1 MRHNR
6 IRSLSPANL
15 SLADLSLADL
25 TLATLPSAN
34 LLLTALCLVLFS
46 LAPQAAA
53 DYDAGVT
60 LYEDDDFRGDS
71 ESFYED
77 VPYLKDTRFG
87 QDRASSVR
95 VASGCTVFL
104 YSDAGF
110 RGRSTTLTH
119 DAYDLR
125 STQVGNDSIS
135 SLKIRCRRASRD
147 RIDWSQ
153 RRGAALYSDAD
164 FDGRREIF
172 YDHDQDLR
180 NNRIRNDAAS
190 SVRVA
195 PGCRLTL
202 YSEKDFRGRTTTIE
216 SDVGRLSHLSIG
228 NDSVSSLRVDCDR
241 GSRRQDRHRPGP
253 HRPGIH
259 PSGRVTLFSNADYEG
274 RSEAFNGDIPR
285 LDRTAIGNDVVSSVQ
300 VARGCVAVL
309 FEDDNYRGSSTVLN
323 RDTPSLH
330 RTEVGNDRA
339 SSLRIDCGR
348 SRFGGSRSSNPG
360 FDDSGHRRGNR
371 DHRSG
376 NQGGVTLFAD
386 EDFEGRSETLYRS
399 LRNLSDTRVGNDS
412 LSSIQVAPE
421 CRVTLFRNTDF
432 RGQSTV
438 VVRDTSSLKFT
449 PVGNDSVSS
458 IEVDCRRR

>member
-1 MRHNR
+1 MRHIR
-6 IRSLSPANL
+6 IRALFPATLSPSGL
-15 SLADLSLADL
+15 P
-25 TLATLPSAN
+25 LATLPLA
-34 LLLTALCLVLFS
+34 ALCLIFLS

-53 DYDAGVT
+53 DYDTGVT
-60 LYEDDDFRGDS
+60 LYEDGDFRGAS

-77 VPYLKDTRFG
+77 VPYLKDTHFG
-87 QDRASSVR
+87 QDRASSIR

-119 DAYDLR
+119 DSYDLR

-135 SLKIRCRRASRD
+135 SLKVRCRRTSGD

-164 FDGRREIF
+164 FEGRREIF

-180 NNRIRNDAAS
+180 NNRIRNDTVS

-202 YSEKDFRGRTTTIE
+202 FSERDFRGRTVTLE
-216 SDVGRLSHLSIG
+216 SDVGRLNHLSIG
-228 NDSVSSLRVDCDR
+228 NDSVSSLKVDCDR
-241 GSRRQDRHRPGP
+241 RSRRQGRHRPGQ
-253 HRPGIH
+253 HRPGDH

-274 RSEAFNGDIPR
+274 RSEAFSRDIPR

-309 FEDDNYRGSSTVLN
+309 FEDDNYRGNSTVLN

-330 RTEVGNDRA
+330 RTELGNDRA

-348 SRFGGSRSSNPG
+348 SRFGGSGRNNPG
-360 FDDSGHRRGNR
+360 FGDSGHGRGDR

-376 NQGGVTLFAD
+376 NQGGVTLFTD
-386 EDFEGRSETLYRS
+386 EDFEGRSETLYGS
-399 LRNLSDTRVGNDS
+399 IRNLSDTRIGNDS

-421 CRVTLFRNTDF
+421 CRVTLYRNTDF

-449 PVGNDSVSS
+449 PVGNDSASS